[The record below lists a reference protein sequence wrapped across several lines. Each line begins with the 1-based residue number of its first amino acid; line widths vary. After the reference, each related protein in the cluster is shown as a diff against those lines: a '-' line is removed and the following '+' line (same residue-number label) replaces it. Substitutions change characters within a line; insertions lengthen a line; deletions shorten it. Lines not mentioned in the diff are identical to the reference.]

1 MMMEMFGGV
10 FVMMLFAYSLVPLFP
25 FVYVLL
31 RWRQA
36 RDGGA
41 PDPQLGL
48 KVAIYYFMTIGL
60 HVVLMALALGLY
72 GLIVDR
78 APESMMRAAVGLLL
92 GGGIVYGLH
101 RAILS
106 RVVDAARRANVA
118 RVFAGL
124 NVVLCGLIGMGAL
137 IGTSVLLLQEQVP
150 EDAFKVAGVVMVVY
164 LGAWAQQ
171 ARVLIGMSEA
181 A

>member
-36 RDGGA
+36 REGGA

-48 KVAIYYFMTIGL
+48 KVAVYYFMTIGL

-78 APESMMRAAVGLLL
+78 APESMMRAAAGLLL

-118 RVFAGL
+118 RVFAVL
-124 NVVLCGLIGMGAL
+124 NVVLCGLIGMGGDPQTCL
-137 IGTSVLLLQEQVP
+137 TECMVDPFTNPVLL
-150 EDAFKVAGVVMVVY
+150 AAYMCVMANCGGDCG
-164 LGAWAQQ
+164 L
-171 ARVLIGMSEA
+171 
-181 A
+181 

>member
-1 MMMEMFGGV
+1 
-10 FVMMLFAYSLVPLFP
+10 
-25 FVYVLL
+25 
-31 RWRQA
+31 
-36 RDGGA
+36 
-41 PDPQLGL
+41 
-48 KVAIYYFMTIGL
+48 
-60 HVVLMALALGLY
+60 
-72 GLIVDR
+72 
-78 APESMMRAAVGLLL
+78 MRAAAGLLL